1 MVSMKKHEHLFGKD
15 FFGPIA
21 HRGLH
26 DSVLTENG
34 MKAFEKAVSNNLP
47 FEFDIHLTKDGE
59 LVVCHDDD
67 LIRTTGKAGI
77 IEELTLKEI
86 KENYRLLDGGE
97 IPTLKEVMDMNQ
109 ERSLMVIELK
119 VHEGKNYKELGKAAV
134 KALKNVKDKKKYT
147 IISFDPRALAQFLFK
162 GFALQLLVCKKYE
175 NAWKFKWLFGS
186 VDVESCMLKE
196 PKVIKY
202 RKKHIVNVWTI
213 ESEQE
218 MIDYKEYAD
227 AQTFQFIPADRVK
240 EILL

>member
-1 MVSMKKHEHLFGKD
+1 MKKHERLFGKD

-26 DSVLTENG
+26 DSALTENG
-34 MKAFEKAVSNNLP
+34 MKAFEKAVENGLA

-67 LIRTTGKAGI
+67 LARTTGKPGI
-77 IEELTLKEI
+77 IEDLTLKEI
-86 KENYRLLDGGE
+86 KDNYRLFDGGD

-119 VHEGKNYKELGKAAV
+119 VHDWKNYKELGRAAV
-134 KALKNVKDKKKYT
+134 KALENVKDKKKFT

-162 GFALQLLVCKKYE
+162 GFAMQLLVCKE
-175 NAWKFKWLFGS
+175 HEEAWKYKWLFGS

-202 RKKHIVNVWTI
+202 RKNHVVNAWTL
-213 ESEQE
+213 ESEEQ
-218 MIDYKEYAD
+218 MIEYKDYAD
-227 AQTFQFIPADRVK
+227 ALTFQFVSPERAK
-240 EILL
+240 EIFK

>member
-1 MVSMKKHEHLFGKD
+1 MKKHERLFGKD

-26 DSVLTENG
+26 DSALTENG
-34 MKAFEKAVSNNLP
+34 MKAFEKAVENGLA

-67 LIRTTGKAGI
+67 LARTTGKPGI
-77 IEELTLKEI
+77 IEDLTLKEI
-86 KENYRLLDGGE
+86 KDNYRLFDGGD

-119 VHEGKNYKELGKAAV
+119 VHDWKNYKELGRAAV
-134 KALKNVKDKKKYT
+134 KALENVKDKKKYA

-162 GFALQLLVCKKYE
+162 GFAMQLLVCKE
-175 NAWKFKWLFGS
+175 HEEAWKYKWLFGS

-202 RKKHIVNVWTI
+202 RKNHVVNAWTL
-213 ESEQE
+213 ESEEQ
-218 MIDYKEYAD
+218 MIEYKDYAD
-227 AQTFQFIPADRVK
+227 ALTFQFVSPERAK
-240 EILL
+240 EIFK